1 MALKSTNE
9 RYGQVAVVVHWLSA
23 ILIIGLLA
31 SGFRAASTL
40 DPAAKAGLLR
50 VHVIVGVA
58 VLALT
63 LFRLVW
69 WMLADRKP
77 DPLSGGALMERAA
90 KSVHALFYVVVLGM
104 AASGI
109 GMMVLSG
116 AAPVLFGGQ
125 VTGLPDFFQYPPR
138 LPHGLGARLLIA
150 ALVLHVGGALYHH
163 FIARD
168 RIFARMGIGR

>member
-1 MALKSTNE
+1 MALRSTSD
-9 RYGQVAVVVHWLSA
+9 RYGRVAIAIHWVSA
-23 ILIIGLLA
+23 ILIVGLLA

-50 VHVIVGVA
+50 VHAVVGIA

-63 LFRLVW
+63 LFRLAW
-69 WMLADRKP
+69 WMFADRKP
-77 DPLSGGALMERAA
+77 NPLAASRPVELAA
-90 KSVHALFYVVVLGM
+90 KSVHALFYVVILCM

-109 GMMVLSG
+109 GMLLLSG
-116 AAPVLFGGQ
+116 AGAVIFGAQG
-125 VTGLPDFFQYPPR
+125 GALPDFFQYPPR
-138 LPHGLGARLLIA
+138 IPHGVGARVLVV
-150 ALVLHVGGALYHH
+150 ALALHVGGALYHQ